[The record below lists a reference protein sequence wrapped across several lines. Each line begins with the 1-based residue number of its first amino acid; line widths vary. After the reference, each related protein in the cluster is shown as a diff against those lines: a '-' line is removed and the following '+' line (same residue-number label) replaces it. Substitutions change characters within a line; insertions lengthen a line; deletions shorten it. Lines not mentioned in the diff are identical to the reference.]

1 MKNLYEIGIIF
12 RGTIICNYYFKD
24 LPGQVKIEPHRDLR
38 GAFISSIN
46 SFVSKTFKN
55 NPLEYFESGN
65 FLFAFK
71 VSEIKAKDSPSRTK
85 EAIIIYGIREKKRSP
100 GKIAKEFLKKAES
113 LLNLFIER
121 YRNIDFLTDSYLI
134 KDFEFELLSI

>member
-1 MKNLYEIGIIF
+1 L
-12 RGTIICNYYFKD
+12 
-24 LPGQVKIEPHRDLR
+24 
-38 GAFISSIN
+38 
-46 SFVSKTFKN
+46 SKTFKN